1 MDYRDVFVKYLQSRG
16 LKLTRPRETI
26 MEAVFATHSHFDVE
40 ELYLSLREEKKNVS
54 RATIYRTLPYL
65 LQAGLIRKSMCDDHK
80 EEYEHIYGHPNH
92 LHLLCLTCGRIVE
105 QSDEELDGIL
115 ERIARHNGFT
125 VKDYSV
131 GIKGHCS
138 LCRKSREKEGS

>member
-1 MDYRDVFVKYLQSRG
+1 MNYREVFVKYLQSQG
-16 LKLTRPRETI
+16 LKLTRSRETI

-92 LHLLCLTCGRIVE
+92 LHLVCIACGRIVE
-105 QSDEELDGIL
+105 QSNEELDRVL
-115 ERIARHNGFT
+115 ERIAKHSGFT
-125 VKDYSV
+125 IKDYSLGV
-131 GIKGHCS
+131 KGLCS
-138 LCRKSREKEGS
+138 LCRKKK